1 MYIHLSTDE
10 LRIAVCQAIS
20 CLPENCKVDI
30 WKKVLDIQPPPSPPP
45 APRKKPRNRNER
57 NFERD

>member
-10 LRIAVCQAIS
+10 LRIAVCQVIS

-30 WKKVLDIQPPPSPPP
+30 WQKVLDIKPVTPP
-45 APRKKPRNRNER
+45 APRKKPRNER
-57 NFERD
+57 NFARD

>member
-10 LRIAVCQAIS
+10 LRIAVCQVIS

-30 WKKVLDIQPPPSPPP
+30 WKKVLDISPPPPS
-45 APRKKPRNRNER
+45 APRKKPRNER

>member
-10 LRIAVCQAIS
+10 LRIAVCQVIS

-30 WKKVLDIQPPPSPPP
+30 WKKVLDIKPVTPPP
-45 APRKKPRNRNER
+45 APRKKPRNER